1 LPNILI
7 EHQCTAVKLTYSS
20 LPAAI
25 VVNTS
30 PQHPTPINSPVYIPP
45 LESGDRLTRFEF
57 ERRYT
62 AMPNLKKAELIEGV
76 VYVASPLRFEPH
88 AEPHGDLMIWLGNYK
103 VATPGV
109 RLGDNPTVRLDLDNE
124 PQPDAILLID
134 AACGGSSNL
143 STDGYVEGAP
153 ELVAEVAAS
162 SATKDLYDK
171 KRAYRRNGIQEY
183 IVWQVFES
191 TVSWFSLQ
199 NGEYVALVPNASG
212 IIQSQVLPGLWLD
225 VSALVTGNMQQVLA
239 VLQKGLSSVE
249 HEAFVQ
255 QLKSN

>member
-1 LPNILI
+1 
-7 EHQCTAVKLTYSS
+7 
-20 LPAAI
+20 

-30 PQHPTPINSPVYIPP
+30 SQHSTPTDSPSDIPP
-45 LESGDRLTRFEF
+45 LESGDRLIRPEF
-57 ERRYT
+57 ERRYN

-88 AEPHGDLMIWLGNYK
+88 AEPHGNLMIWLGNYK
-103 VATPGV
+103 VATPGA

-134 AACGGSSNL
+134 AACGGSSHL

-162 SATKDLYDK
+162 SASKDLYDK

-183 IVWQVFES
+183 IVWQVFDS

-199 NGEYVALVPNASG
+199 NGEYVALIPSASG
-212 IIQSQVLPGLWLD
+212 IIQSQVFPGLWLD
-225 VSALVTGNMQQVLA
+225 VSALVAGNMQQVLA
-239 VLQKGLSSVE
+239 VLQKGLSSIE
-249 HEAFVQ
+249 HQMFIQ
-255 QLKSN
+255 QISI